1 MMIEGLIDIPNEE
14 YHAITDSYSS
24 SDLKAIY
31 KGSVKEW
38 KHEKGKPK
46 ESEAMAFGS
55 AFHHYI
61 LENETF
67 FENYIVEP
75 EFNPTPDPKTG
86 IAKAKGR
93 GWKNTTDY
101 KTQYAEFL
109 ESAIGFNIVSEIN
122 FYKIRAMHKSIMES
136 EAKNYIFPDDAEYE
150 KVAFGELGSSGIKC
164 RIKMD
169 VVSKKLRAIVDLKS
183 CSEVSED
190 GFGKAVW
197 TFSYDLQAE
206 FYKSV
211 LKDFTG
217 ENYDFIF
224 VAVKSEAPYSAC
236 VYKLSDKR
244 KEHGSNKIIN
254 AIKKIKLSEQG
265 HYGYKAESEIVEI

>member
-1 MMIEGLIDIPNEE
+1 MIEGLIDIPNEE
-14 YHAITDSYSS
+14 YHAIEDSYSS

-38 KHEKGKPK
+38 KHEKGQPK

-55 AFHHYI
+55 AFHHYV
-61 LENETF
+61 LENDTF
-67 FENYIVEP
+67 FDNYIVEP
-75 EFNPTPDPKTG
+75 EFEPTEIDKKTG
-86 IAKAKGR
+86 ELKVKGR

-101 KTQYAEFL
+101 KNQKAEFAEKAKGL
-109 ESAIGFNIVSEIN
+109 TVVSEFN

-136 EAKNYIFPDDAEYE
+136 EAKNYIFPDDAQYE
-150 KVAFGELGSSGIKC
+150 KVAFGELGSSGIKA

-169 VVSKKLRAIVDLKS
+169 VASKKLRAIVDLKS
-183 CSEVSED
+183 CADVSED

-197 TFSYDLQAE
+197 NFSYDLQAE
-206 FYKSV
+206 FYKAV
-211 LKDFTG
+211 LKNFTG
-217 ENYDFIF
+217 EEYDFIF

-244 KEHGSNKIIN
+244 KEHGTNKIVK
-254 AIKKIKLSEQG
+254 AIDKIKLSEKG
-265 HYGYKAESEIVEI
+265 LYGYKAESELVEI